1 MQGDYSVP
9 VMPGSVIVNTGGT
22 LMHLSKGRYAAT
34 MHRVN
39 TTLIPYG
46 DDRVSLPFFLLP
58 KFEGP
63 LTPFGSSV
71 AEEEAEEEADEEAG
85 AGAGV
90 GGGTGYEMERDRGVN
105 ASVNRMGTFP
115 QVTKRWWA
123 DEFKE
128 LGATQRAEVMKET
141 ASALRLAKIRG
152 KRNSSREGGEGE
164 QAAAAAAAVTSSGA
178 AARSGASAS
187 ASSSSRG
194 GGEARL

>member
-1 MQGDYSVP
+1 MHRMQGDYSVP

-63 LTPFGSSV
+63 LTPFGSV
-71 AEEEAEEEADEEAG
+71 AEEEAEEADEA
-85 AGAGV
+85 
-90 GGGTGYEMERDRGVN
+90 GGTGYEMERDRGVN

-123 DEFKE
+123 AEFKE

-164 QAAAAAAAVTSSGA
+164 QAAAAAAAVASSGT
-178 AARSGASAS
+178 AARSGAAAS
-187 ASSSSRG
+187 VSSSSRG

>member
-1 MQGDYSVP
+1 MHRMQGDYSVP

-63 LTPFGSSV
+63 LTPFGGSV
-71 AEEEAEEEADEEAG
+71 AEEEAEEADEEAG
-85 AGAGV
+85 AGAV
-90 GGGTGYEMERDRGVN
+90 GGTGYEMERDRGVN

-123 DEFKE
+123 AEFKE

-164 QAAAAAAAVTSSGA
+164 QAAAAAAAVT
-178 AARSGASAS
+178 RSGASAS
-187 ASSSSRG
+187 VSSSSRG

>member
-1 MQGDYSVP
+1 VI
-9 VMPGSVIVNTGGT
+9 PGSVIVNTGGT

-71 AEEEAEEEADEEAG
+71 AEEAEEADEEAG

-90 GGGTGYEMERDRGVN
+90 GGGGGTGYEMERDRGVN

-164 QAAAAAAAVTSSGA
+164 QAVAAAAAVTRSGA
-178 AARSGASAS
+178 AARSGGAASV
-187 ASSSSRG
+187 SSSSRG